1 MAISYNWLWKQ
12 LIDHGLS
19 KTDMMHRARISTNV
33 LARLSKGEP
42 VSMDSMEKILH
53 RAGMQYRRR
62 DGIYP

>member
-1 MAISYNWLWKQ
+1 MAISYNRLWKQ

-19 KTDMMHRARISTNV
+19 KTDMMHRAKISTNV

-42 VSMDSMEKILH
+42 VSMDSMENLH
-53 RAGMQYRRR
+53 HAGMQYRRR